1 MCEVS
6 RALRNGHYD
15 RAFTIVAIETGNR
28 AVAAA
33 FLLESG
39 IDVDELPTGAKRAIA
54 DAQSEAA

>member
-1 MCEVS
+1 MPEVS

-15 RAFTIVAIETGNR
+15 RAFTIVSIETGNR

-39 IDVDELPTGAKRAIA
+39 VGVDELPVGAKRAIA
-54 DAQSEAA
+54 EARSEAA